1 MPICFHLWIL
11 SNNQQLTVII
21 SVMSQYI
28 DPALQGIKFSYLE
41 NAFKFWAARAKK
53 RFQKQIW
60 LRQQCWTQGH
70 VGQALDRRGGGRGGS
85 DFGGASSLPAWEQ
98 CDGYFSAERNWKC
111 SEHREHTPGVCLCL
125 SLSLI
130 CQCTW
135 FYACWCTSVFL
146 CWLRLWVML
155 RYLFVSLLVNIL
167 ELCTPA
173 CVEMKFLHS
182 VDTVLP
188 RQE

>member
-1 MPICFHLWIL
+1 MHLNFWL
-11 SNNQQLTVII
+11 PGPRNVFKN
-21 SVMSQYI
+21 
-28 DPALQGIKFSYLE
+28 KFGWDNS
-41 NAFKFWAARAKK
+41 AGHRATWG
-53 RFQKQIW
+53 R
-60 LRQQCWTQGH
+60 RWTG
-70 VGQALDRRGGGRGGS
+70 VGVDVVECGS

-98 CDGYFSAERNWKC
+98 CEGCFSAERTWKC
-111 SEHREHTPGVCLCL
+111 SEHCEHTPGVCLCL